1 MSFLAQFAPEPDP
14 PPAQGVLTPARG
26 AWEATAYAQA
36 ALNAEQAQIAMAP
49 EGTRNDTLNRAAF
62 NLGQLVAGG
71 QISVEQVTTA
81 LTHAGIA
88 AGLEPREIANTLR
101 SGLSEGSR
109 HARSPRVT
117 SPEMPLAGPYTASDP
132 SEPRE
137 SRRIDWEAL
146 AADQH
151 VQEWLCEPVI
161 PQGALVALYSPPKV
175 GKSLLALDLAIA
187 ISQGTQAL
195 GVECTQADVLYLDYE
210 NTRYDVRDRI
220 TDMGNPHLKGLEHLH
235 YESFPDLPALDTP
248 QGGTELLAM
257 AQAAHAGLVIIDTVS
272 RAISG
277 DENDS
282 RPWLDL
288 YRHTLLG
295 LKRAGIAVLRLDH
308 TGKDESKGMRGS
320 SAKLGDVDLVWR
332 MEELVKGNS
341 YLLECEAH
349 RIQMHETRINIE
361 RTNNPLAHRVDTR
374 TITQTKRDAVL
385 AALDAAGLPPNTGRD
400 RARQVLNT
408 AGIKIRDATL
418 ADLLRFRQG
427 VPPTPL

>member
-1 MSFLAQFAPEPDP
+1 MSFIKAVRLEDDDP
-14 PPAQGVLTPARG
+14 PPRPVQNVLPPAT
-26 AWEATAYAQA
+26 WQPTAYATA
-36 ALNAEQAQIAMAP
+36 ALNAECAQIATAG

-62 NLGQLVAGG
+62 NMAQLIAGG
-71 QISVEQVTTA
+71 QIPEQQVTTA
-81 LTHAGIA
+81 LMHAGIS
-88 AGLEPREIANTLR
+88 AGLEAREITKTIASGLRKGSYRSRTVTPRET
-101 SGLSEGSR
+101 GLAAPQEGS
-109 HARSPRVT
+109 ST
-117 SPEMPLAGPYTASDP
+117 ELAP
-132 SEPRE
+132 E
-137 SRRIDWEAL
+137 SRRIDWAAL
-146 AADQH
+146 AADEH

-187 ISQGTQAL
+187 VSRGTQAL
-195 GVECTQADVLYLDYE
+195 GTDCTQADVLYLDYE

-220 TDMGNPHLKGLEHLH
+220 SDMGNPNLTGLEHLH
-235 YESFPDLPALDTP
+235 YESFPALPALDTP
-248 QGGTELLAM
+248 QGGQELLAM
-257 AQAAHAGLVIIDTVS
+257 AQACHAGLVIIDTVS

-349 RIQMHETRINIE
+349 RIQMQETRINIE
-361 RTNNPLAHRVDTR
+361 RTNNPLTHRVDTR
-374 TITQTKRDAVL
+374 TIGQTKTDAVL
-385 AALDAAGLPPNTGRD
+385 AALDEAHLPLDAGRE
-400 RARQVLNT
+400 RARQVLNA
-408 AGIKIRDATL
+408 AGIKVRNDRL
-418 ADLLRFRQG
+418 ADLLRKRQG
-427 VPPTPL
+427 LPPVPTT